1 MNARVQ
7 VSGLSVDQRLFD
19 LVESEM
25 TPGTGVE
32 SARVWSELAAIVSDL
47 GPTNRQL
54 LEARNAIQER
64 IDAWHVQYRCVPFES
79 AVYENFLRGIGYMLP
94 EGPDFQINTQDVDP
108 EIANIH
114 GPQLVVPLDNARYA
128 INAANAR
135 WGSLYD
141 ALYGTDV
148 IDESEGAERTAAYN
162 PIRGSRVVSF
172 VHAFLDAHVGLRDAK
187 YSDVAQFSIA
197 DSPSGMQLMATLKND
212 KSVVLQSPEKFV
224 GFRRTSER
232 IESLLLRDNGLHIE
246 LLMDRDHPIGRLHSA
261 GIKDVVLESAITTIQ
276 DCEDSVAA
284 VDAADKVGVYRNWL
298 GLMNGQLEASFE
310 KNGRKM
316 TRRLEPDRTYTGS
329 NGEALV
335 LPGRSL
341 LLVRNVGIHMYTDAV
356 TTQEGAEVPEGFLD
370 ALLTALASLHDLRN
384 LGK

>member
-25 TPGTGVE
+25 APGTGVE

-54 LEARNAIQER
+54 LEARNALQKR
-64 IDAWHVQYRCVPFES
+64 IDAWHVQCRGVPFES
-79 AVYENFLRGIGYMLP
+79 AVYEDFLKDIGYLLP
-94 EGPDFQINTQDVDP
+94 EGPDFKINTQDVDP

-172 VHAFLDAHVGLRDAK
+172 VHAFLDSHVGLRDAK

-212 KSVVLQSPEKFV
+212 KAVVLQAPEKFV

-232 IESLLLRDNGLHIE
+232 LESLLLRDNGLHIE
-246 LLMDRDHPIGRLHSA
+246 LLIDRDHPIGRLHSA

-335 LPGRSL
+335 LPRRSL
-341 LLVRNVGIHMYTDAV
+341 GCATNSS
-356 TTQEGAEVPEGFLD
+356 
-370 ALLTALASLHDLRN
+370 LAILY
-384 LGK
+384 